1 MADILRAACA
11 VLLQNP
17 GAEKLKFIATI
28 AVSAP
33 RTSSLGDA
41 ILPTIY
47 KIPSVLAALPSH
59 DSEDYACECYW
70 LPERKVV
77 EILKTVSQ
85 QREYIEDNFC
95 NDLSYVGNAV
105 RLTVHNEYKII
116 EEKPDNLI
124 VILSKYHATAL
135 PTDLPLPSAFSQR
148 RAPSPISKVHDQT
161 KHRETIAKAARSRK
175 SPSTEAQLSQ
185 LRATQART
193 VVDAI
198 YNGRPFE
205 LLGDDHLEFPPEEL
219 KNIREY
225 VRVSVAHHMNE
236 ATRVQRMADLTNNI
250 VGHSILN
257 VTDSYLSSGG
267 FRPDGVVEARAKG
280 SFEMFRILRCIVKV
294 KNEIGEGGSEEL
306 QEVRAICCCPCLLI
320 GIAGPRIIVSGAVFA
335 DTLLIQELSDYRSSV
350 PRPTLSKRSMFDQQ
364 IYETGRLFRAIKT
377 AIDDLGAFYESL
389 KLPPPRHRSRPA
401 ASLAPPN
408 VYIGPQFTQFEKDGR
423 TVTLTYTGR
432 LSDEYPFQAVF
443 TAIARLEGSDT
454 THDVVVKFT
463 HDYCEEGHRL
473 LADHQT
479 PEGAPRPLAPT
490 LWHCCNNQDVGMYV
504 VVMDWIMD
512 TEEREMT
519 EEDHATVRE
528 AIALLHERNLVFGDL
543 REPNVLLIK
552 GGGVM
557 LIDFDRCG
565 QEGTAR
571 YPRDMIEDGSIPWA
585 EDAQA
590 RQLIKK
596 QHDLH
601 MLTELLSED

>member
-1 MADILRAACA
+1 MVPTSKGFVARQALNGRCEGDLA
-11 VLLQNP
+11 Q
-17 GAEKLKFIATI
+17 
-28 AVSAP
+28 P
-33 RTSSLGDA
+33 RSL
-41 ILPTIY
+41 
-47 KIPSVLAALPSH
+47 S
-59 DSEDYACECYW
+59 

-85 QREYIEDNFC
+85 QREYIEDNVC

-135 PTDLPLPSAFSQR
+135 PTDY
-148 RAPSPISKVHDQT
+148 
-161 KHRETIAKAARSRK
+161 RETIAKAARSRK

-205 LLGDDHLEFPPEEL
+205 LLGVPVTIYSSAFTNFLRVMQDDHLEFPPEEL
-219 KNIREY
+219 KYIREY

-236 ATRVQRMADLTNNI
+236 ATRVQRMADLTNII

-294 KNEIGEGGSEEL
+294 KNEIGEGGCDPIAQAERCYKAYYSSEEL

-389 KLPPPRHRSRPA
+389 KLPPLPRHRSRPA
-401 ASLAPPN
+401 ASLAPRD

-443 TAIARLEGSDT
+443 TAIARVEGSDT
-454 THDVVVKFT
+454 PHDVVVKFT

-557 LIDFDRCG
+557 LIDFDWCG

-571 YPRDMIEDGSIPWA
+571 YPRDMNEDGSIPWA

-590 RQLIKK
+590 GQLIKK